1 MNLLKPNRKI
11 FAVLVCL
18 VLGLM
23 LCGCTEKVE
32 FSQEKIPVDVTEL
45 SMVLQPGETV
55 LLDKL
60 TVLQRADLRG
70 SENYAEIMDW
80 AAAHPEVDVLYS
92 VAFPEGSVVEN
103 TAVSLDLS
111 GLNAADVPAA
121 VELMGYLPELKELKL
136 LPGVFSPAEVMSLTS
151 AVEGLAFEYSY
162 QLDGREIDH
171 YAESLDL
178 TGISS
183 AAVTEALALLPN
195 LPELKSV
202 ELGNSNETKLSWD
215 ELYALI
221 SACPELDFDYAFTV
235 YGQIFDL
242 DSTVMDL
249 NHRELPDNGAEAY
262 QAARCMK
269 KLELLDMDF
278 CGVPNEVMEQ
288 IRDGLP
294 GVKVVWRIWFGNN
307 YSVRTDV
314 EKILASKPSVGGA
327 LRDADVQVL
336 KYCTD
341 VKYIDLGH
349 NEVITDISF
358 VSHMPRLEVAIF
370 AMNDIVDISPLAN
383 CPELEYLEIQTNN
396 RLADISPLAACT
408 KLRHLNTAH
417 CREISDISALY
428 GLDELER
435 FWLGA
440 SNGVPQE
447 QKDEFRRLHPDCE
460 LDDMVFSDPTS
471 DGWRIVDMKIDAWIP
486 IYHPRYEILLEQFG
500 YLTEDYSFSWKDP
513 KYNGEG

>member
-1 MNLLKPNRKI
+1 MDLLKRNRKI
-11 FAVLVCL
+11 FAAVLCL
-18 VLGLM
+18 VLGLL

-32 FSQEKIPVDVTEL
+32 FSQEKVPVDVKEL
-45 SMVLQPGETV
+45 TMVLQPGETA

-60 TVLQRADLRG
+60 SALQRADLRG
-70 SENYAEIMDW
+70 SGSYKEIVDW
-80 AAAHPEVDVLYS
+80 AAAHPQVEVLYS
-92 VAFPEGSVVEN
+92 VIFPEGSVAEN
-103 TAVSLDLS
+103 SAKSLDLS
-111 GLNAADVPAA
+111 GLSPADIPAA
-121 VELMGYLPELKELKL
+121 VELMGYLPELEELKL
-136 LPGVFSPAEVMSLTS
+136 LPGLFTPTEVMTLTS
-151 AVEGLAFEYSY
+151 AVEGIAFEYRY

-171 YAESLDL
+171 YAESVDL
-178 TGISS
+178 TGISGD
-183 AAVTEALALLPN
+183 AVSQAIELLPN
-195 LPELKSV
+195 LPRLKSV

-221 SACPELDFDYAFTV
+221 SACPEVDINYAFTV
-235 YGQIFDL
+235 YDQIFDL
-242 DSTVMDL
+242 DSTVMDF
-249 NHRELPDNGAEAY
+249 NHRELPDLGTEAY

-294 GVKVVWRIWFGNN
+294 GVKVVWRIWFGNS

-314 EKILASKPSVGGA
+314 EKILASKPSVSGY

-349 NEVITDISF
+349 NEVLTDISF
-358 VSHMPRLEVAIF
+358 VSYMPKLEVAIF

-408 KLRHLNTAH
+408 KLHHLNTAH

-428 GLDELER
+428 GLEELER

-447 QKDEFRRLHPDCE
+447 QKDEFRRLHPDCV
-460 LDDMVFSDPTS
+460 LDDMVFADPTANR
-471 DGWRIVDMKIDAWIP
+471 WRVVDMKIDAWIP
-486 IYHPRYEILLEQFG
+486 IYHPRYELLLEQFG
-500 YLTEDYSFSWKDP
+500 YLTEDYSFAWKDP
-513 KYNGEG
+513 KYYGEG